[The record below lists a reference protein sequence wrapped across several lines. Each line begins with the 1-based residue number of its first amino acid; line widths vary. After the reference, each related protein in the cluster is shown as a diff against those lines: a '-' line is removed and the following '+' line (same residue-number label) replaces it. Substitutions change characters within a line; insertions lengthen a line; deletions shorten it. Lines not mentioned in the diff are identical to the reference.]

1 MYMGENGRAVNA
13 YLDANP
19 DIKQQID
26 DLSAQV
32 GSLLEEYESLKGS
45 EEPAPPPL
53 P

>member
-1 MYMGENGRAVNA
+1 MNA
-13 YLDANP
+13 YLEANP

-32 GSLLEEYESLKGS
+32 GSLSEEYESLKGS
-45 EEPAPPPL
+45 GEPVEPPL

>member
-1 MYMGENGRAVNA
+1 MGKNERAVNA
-13 YLDANP
+13 YLEANP

-32 GSLLEEYESLKGS
+32 NSLMEEYESLKES
-45 EEPAPPPL
+45 VINPEPPL